1 MLGTTM
7 HTRLFLRDGSQSMIA
22 FLFMPQGQ
30 LRYQLALMGAFRYFW
45 CPGDWLPPATR
56 PLMYSLGGLIWL
68 VVPVGL
74 WVGLRRKQADL
85 VALWRPFVLPFLGAL
100 ALLFVMYV
108 RWTVLVAIQAHAEL
122 GRWLMPQMGNLVLVW
137 LLAVQALT
145 GRRTVLALGLLAGF
159 LLVWD
164 VLAMHHIATV
174 LIPLHGTPA
183 LAP

>member
-1 MLGTTM
+1 
-7 HTRLFLRDGSQSMIA
+7 
-22 FLFMPQGQ
+22 
-30 LRYQLALMGAFRYFW
+30 
-45 CPGDWLPPATR
+45 
-56 PLMYSLGGLIWL
+56 
-68 VVPVGL
+68 
-74 WVGLRRKQADL
+74 VGLRRKQADL

-183 LAP
+183 FAP